1 MKMLKNLITLISAL
15 AAAISLIAITLL
27 LLGYRPFVLLSPSM
41 EPLYREGS
49 LCLINTH
56 TSLDEVD
63 VGDVLVYR
71 TADVLVLHRLVG
83 ISERLENGLVVEMQ
97 GDANNISQTLELNNI
112 NYVGREAFTV
122 PGLGYAVTLLSSAPS
137 ITWGLSACFPYS
149 PVCHGL
155 RSAGE
160 DQHYESQ
167 NGHEN
172 QAHPYGRPVSS
183 SNGEYRDC
191 AWCGL

>member
-15 AAAISLIAITLL
+15 AATISLIAITLL

-97 GDANNISQTLELNNI
+97 GDANNISQTLELNST

-137 ITWGLSACFPYS
+137 ITWGLVGVFSVLACVPWS
-149 PVCHGL
+149 PL
-155 RSAGE
+155 RRRRSA
-160 DQHYESQ
+160 
-167 NGHEN
+167 
-172 QAHPYGRPVSS
+172 
-183 SNGEYRDC
+183 
-191 AWCGL
+191 L